1 MELVALQGLLDSK
14 SLLQLSTTASHTLT
28 RLARHK
34 AMKSQ
39 MQKQREERRLI
50 GWERIRNSY
59 DRTLALGALAQIAI
73 CNDYEHAQ
81 ETAVAEI
88 RRASERR
95 VPAEEVRQMGMRHIR
110 FTLEVLEREEREER
124 EELEEEPEEESEQE
138 SEEPVEEEGRVFA
151 RV

>member
-1 MELVALQGLLDSK
+1 MELVALQGLLDGK

-34 AMKSQ
+34 AMKRQ

-50 GWERIRNSY
+50 GFERIRSSY
-59 DRTLALGALAQIAI
+59 DRALALGTLAQIAI

-95 VPAEEVRQMGMRHIR
+95 VPADEVRQMGLRHIQ
-110 FTLEVLEREEREER
+110 FTLDIEAWER
-124 EELEEEPEEESEQE
+124 EELEEEPEEESEEE
-138 SEEPVEEEGRVFA
+138 SGEPVEEEGRVFG